1 MTRLYQI
8 DSLKL
13 LCAVL
18 VVFIHTVTP
27 YKADILPLTRCA
39 VPCFFIISGYLIFSP
54 DAARLDG
61 HLRRSSLRMLKIL
74 GWSTALFAAVKLAF
88 ALRSGD
94 FSFLSWRAMAAFV
107 ALNENPFAGHLWYVG
122 AYLYVLLIVRGCLRL
137 HALPTLFYAI
147 PLLLLLDL
155 CFGKYSI
162 ALWGREFPY
171 VYVRNFLCVG
181 LPFVGIGMLLK
192 KHKDKILSTSRLQ
205 ALTTG
210 GGNFICLNVLR

>member
-1 MTRLYQI
+1 M
-8 DSLKL
+8 
-13 LCAVL
+13 
-18 VVFIHTVTP
+18 
-27 YKADILPLTRCA
+27 
-39 VPCFFIISGYLIFSP
+39 
-54 DAARLDG
+54 
-61 HLRRSSLRMLKIL
+61 
-74 GWSTALFAAVKLAF
+74 
-88 ALRSGD
+88 
-94 FSFLSWRAMAAFV
+94 
-107 ALNENPFAGHLWYVG
+107 
-122 AYLYVLLIVRGCLRL
+122 RL

-210 GGNFICLNVLR
+210 GGNFIRLNVLR